1 MGITACL
8 YAYSQLS
15 FTAGP
20 DFAELCADQFHLLRE
35 YALDHPE
42 AEAILGV
49 ID

>member
-1 MGITACL
+1 LGITACL